1 MNIKFSNLVLF
12 SFLTILAFSNN
23 SNARIKCWTNSEGNK
38 ECGDKIPPEYTQ
50 QGYKEL
56 DKRGLVRDEKEK
68 IKTGAELEEAKK
80 QAAEIRKEKE
90 KKKNQQAYDK
100 MLLETYTSVDEIKIA
115 RDERI
120 NAVQSTIK
128 LTRKRIIKLQYQ
140 LDDELLNSND
150 NNESDKIKSL
160 KDQVSINQVFI
171 NKKIDEQEEIK
182 KSYTEYIERFKKLKG
197 YK

>member
-1 MNIKFSNLVLF
+1 
-12 SFLTILAFSNN
+12 
-23 SNARIKCWTNSEGNK
+23 
-38 ECGDKIPPEYTQ
+38 
-50 QGYKEL
+50 
-56 DKRGLVRDEKEK
+56 
-68 IKTGAELEEAKK
+68 
-80 QAAEIRKEKE
+80 
-90 KKKNQQAYDK
+90 

-160 KDQVSINQVFI
+160 KDQVSINEVFI
-171 NKKIDEQEEIK
+171 KLYKGSSIK
-182 KSYTEYIERFKKLKG
+182 WDLFFKVN
-197 YK
+197 